1 MYLFDVDT
9 GVMQASITASE
20 EAMADR
26 VIELVNQERTS
37 RGLQPLVKDDRLMVA
52 AAARAKELSQRY
64 SHTRPNG
71 SECFTILWH
80 LGIAPAP
87 VLRVRAAS
95 GADGK
100 SPAA

>member
-1 MYLFDVDT
+1 
-9 GVMQASITASE
+9 MQASITTSE

-37 RGLQPLVKDDRLMVA
+37 RGLQPLFKDDRLMVA

-71 SECFTILWH
+71 SECFTICGTWALTM
-80 LGIAPAP
+80 AMPAKTLP
-87 VLRVRAAS
+87 WAREPRRS
-95 GADGK
+95 
-100 SPAA
+100 